1 MKETVE
7 SIWQEQAI
15 TLLAEAQGFM
25 KPLEQHLVRPSRFDN
40 TLLFNYCCPVK
51 LF

>member
-25 KPLEQHLVRPSRFDN
+25 KAVGATFSSPQSF
-40 TLLFNYCCPVK
+40 
-51 LF
+51 

>member
-25 KPLEQHLVRPSRFDN
+25 KPLEQLV
-40 TLLFNYCCPVK
+40 
-51 LF
+51 